1 MSEFYKLPDYVKSD
15 MLKEKFIEFLVYYGN
30 NTTRENIDYVLNE
43 LSELSDRQWNT
54 YEYLDNEIKTQI
66 EKFLILII
74 DLENEDIMDAIL
86 YIIPRLGLENLF
98 SYVLSKK
105 DLIANKN
112 VVQNIIEAESEYGE
126 TVSNPYSGM

>member
-1 MSEFYKLPDYVKSD
+1 MTEFYKLPDYVKSD

-66 EKFLILII
+66 EKFLTLII

-86 YIIPRLGLENLF
+86 YIIPRLGLGNLF

>member
-1 MSEFYKLPDYVKSD
+1 MTEFYKLPDYVKND

-66 EKFLILII
+66 EKFLSLII
-74 DLENEDIMDAIL
+74 DLENEDIMVAIL